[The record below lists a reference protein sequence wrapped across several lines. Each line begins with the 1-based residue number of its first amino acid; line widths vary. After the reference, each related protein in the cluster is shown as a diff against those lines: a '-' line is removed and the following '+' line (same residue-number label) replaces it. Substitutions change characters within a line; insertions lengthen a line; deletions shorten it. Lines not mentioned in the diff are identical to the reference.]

1 MTGLFFGML
10 GLNKRTDVWS
20 SFAQNLKTITKTMK
34 RHVDMRLG
42 HGFGASWSAMGLSAR
57 PVGLGGP
64 VWEPVWEA
72 DLSERLTCL
81 GG

>member
-1 MTGLFFGML
+1 MCFGSVL
-10 GLNKRTDVWS
+10 VYILAAVLEKVLR
-20 SFAQNLKTITKTMK
+20 
-34 RHVDMRLG
+34 RLG
-42 HGFGASWSAMGLSAR
+42 GGLERLGRGFGASWSVMGLSAR